1 MCTAVLRRFPAW
13 LTVLTLAT
21 FPVSAQEN
29 GGGGTEPGGDSPV
42 SGLVEIS
49 GFVDA
54 SYTYN
59 NLDDLNTFGLDQVEI
74 DLSRNLG
81 DIGMLRAD
89 LEWVSDGEGG
99 FTLDAEQGYVTLDLG
114 LGLGEGNYP
123 TLTFG
128 KFNAPIGFEL
138 LDAPDMY
145 QYSHSLVF
153 NNGLPTNLTGAMLSM
168 DLGGGIDVVVHL
180 TNGWDQN
187 VDTNTNKMIGG
198 RLGYSHDNMGGIG
211 FSAMRGDHEDPILNP
226 GGEVMVIIS
235 NPNVYDVI
243 ASNLT
248 VYDIDLTLTPIPR
261 LIIGGEYNNGK
272 KELVVSDTVLNWNGY
287 MVMAHYRLTDL
298 MGLTGRYDYFN
309 TYSSATLRSG
319 RAKIFS
325 TTRQALT
332 IAPTFALTD
341 GLGFLMELRRDF
353 SVFER
358 TRGSGEREDEE
369 SMVNFAFEMTYSF

>member
-1 MCTAVLRRFPAW
+1 MCTAVLRSFPAW
-13 LTVLTLAT
+13 LMVLTLAT
-21 FPVSAQEN
+21 FPAFAQEN
-29 GGGGTEPGGDSPV
+29 GGGGTDPGGDSPV

-54 SYTYN
+54 SYTYS
-59 NLDDLNTFGLDQVEI
+59 NLDDSNTFGLDQVEI

-81 DIGMLRAD
+81 DIGSLRAD

-114 LGLGEGNYP
+114 LGRGKGKYP

-145 QYSHSLVF
+145 QYSHSLIF
-153 NNGLPTNLTGAMLSM
+153 SNGLPTNLTGAMLAM

-198 RLGYSHDNMGGIG
+198 RLGYSHEELGGIG
-211 FSAMRGDHEDPILNP
+211 FSAMRGDHVEPLFGTDIEL
-226 GGEVMVIIS
+226 V
-235 NPNVYDVI
+235 
-243 ASNLT
+243 SNLT
-248 VYDIDLTLTPIPR
+248 VYDIDLTLTPAPG

-272 KELVVSDTVLNWNGY
+272 TEPKVPNSDINWNGY

-298 MGLTGRYDYFN
+298 MGLTGRYDYFT
-309 TYSSATLRSG
+309 TYSNATLRSG
-319 RAKIFS
+319 SAKVH
-325 TTRQALT
+325 TTTLQAFT
-332 IAPTFALTD
+332 IAPTVALTD

-358 TRGSGEREDEE
+358 IRGSVEREE

>member
-1 MCTAVLRRFPAW
+1 MCTFMLRMLRRMPAW
-13 LTVLTLAT
+13 LVVLMIAA
-21 FPVSAQEN
+21 FPAFAQEN
-29 GGGGTEPGGDSPV
+29 GGGGTDPGRDSPV

-54 SYTYN
+54 SYTYS
-59 NLDDLNTFGLDQVEI
+59 NLDDSNTFGLDQVEI

-81 DIGMLRAD
+81 DIGSLRAD

-114 LGLGEGNYP
+114 LGRGEGNYP

-145 QYSHSLVF
+145 QYSHSLIFSDV
-153 NNGLPTNLTGAMLSM
+153 LPTNLTGAMLAM
-168 DLGGGIDVVVHL
+168 DLGVGIDVVVHL

-187 VDTNTNKMIGG
+187 VDANTNKMIGG
-198 RLGYSHDNMGGIG
+198 RLGYSHEKLGGIG
-211 FSAMRGDHEDPILNP
+211 FSAMRGDHEDPVFGSDFVL
-226 GGEVMVIIS
+226 VT
-235 NPNVYDVI
+235 
-243 ASNLT
+243 NLT
-248 VYDIDLTLTPIPR
+248 VYDIDFTLTPTPR

-272 KELVVSDTVLNWNGY
+272 RVLDEFGQAINWNGY
-287 MVMAHYRLTDL
+287 MVMAHYRLSDL

-309 TYSSATLRSG
+309 TYNTLVLREGGTGKSRG
-319 RAKIFS
+319 RTS
-325 TTRQALT
+325 QALT

-353 SVFER
+353 SDREIFGDI
-358 TRGSGEREDEE
+358 GSGDLEK

>member
-1 MCTAVLRRFPAW
+1 MGTFLLRRFAVWPA
-13 LTVLTLAT
+13 VLVLAA
-21 FPVSAQEN
+21 FPAAAQEN
-29 GGGGTEPGGDSPV
+29 GDSAV

-59 NLDDLNTFGLDQVEI
+59 NLDDSNTFGLDQVEI

-81 DIGMLRAD
+81 GIGSLRAD

-114 LGLGEGNYP
+114 LGRGKGNYP

-145 QYSHSLVF
+145 QYSHSLIF
-153 NNGLPTNLTGAMLSM
+153 RDGLPTNLTGAMLAM

-187 VDTNTNKMIGG
+187 VDANTNKMIGG
-198 RLGYSHDNMGGIG
+198 RLGYSHEELGGIG
-211 FSAMRGDHEDPILNP
+211 FSAMRGDHVEPLFGSDL
-226 GGEVMVIIS
+226 ELV
-235 NPNVYDVI
+235 
-243 ASNLT
+243 SNLT
-248 VYDIDLTLTPIPR
+248 VYDIDLTLTPAPG
-261 LIIGGEYNNGK
+261 LIIGGEYNNLK
-272 KELVVSDTVLNWNGY
+272 RERKDHNNVINWNGY
-287 MVMAHYRLTDL
+287 MVMAHYRLTDV
-298 MGLTGRYDYFN
+298 MGLTGRYDYVN
-309 TYSSATLRSG
+309 TSVTATLRQGGRGEIGSG
-319 RAKIFS
+319 
-325 TTRQALT
+325 TQQALT

-353 SVFER
+353 SDDEIFGEP
-358 TRGSGEREDEE
+358 GSGKRAK
-369 SMVNFAFEMTYSF
+369 SIVNFAFEMTYSF

>member
-1 MCTAVLRRFPAW
+1 MVLLLAAFPA
-13 LTVLTLAT
+13 A
-21 FPVSAQEN
+21 AQES
-29 GGGGTEPGGDSPV
+29 GGGGTDPGGDSAI

-54 SYTYN
+54 SYTYTN
-59 NLDDLNTFGLDQVEI
+59 FDDSNTFGLDQVEI
-74 DLSRNLG
+74 DLSRNFG
-81 DIGMLRAD
+81 DIGSLRAD

-114 LGLGEGNYP
+114 LGRREGNYP

-153 NNGLPTNLTGAMLSM
+153 SNGLPTNLTGAMLAM

-198 RLGYSHDNMGGIG
+198 RLGYSHDDLGGIG
-211 FSAMRGDHEDPILNP
+211 FSAMRGDLELPVVHQVEGP
-226 GGEVMVIIS
+226 V
-235 NPNVYDVI
+235 
-243 ASNLT
+243 ANLT
-248 VYDIDLTLTPIPR
+248 VYDIDLTLTPAPG
-261 LIIGGEYNNGK
+261 LIIGGEYNNSK
-272 KELVVSDTVLNWNGY
+272 RELVESHQEFNWNFY
-287 MVMAHYRLTDL
+287 MVMAHYRLTDV

-309 TYSSATLRSG
+309 YSSTMPSRG
-319 RAKIFS
+319 GGAKVS
-325 TTRQALT
+325 SRTHQALT
-332 IAPTFALTD
+332 VAPTFALTD

-353 SVFER
+353 SA
-358 TRGSGEREDEE
+358 DEIFRNPKTGDSE
-369 SMVNFAFEMTYSF
+369 KSLVTFAFEMTYSF

>member
-1 MCTAVLRRFPAW
+1 MGTFLLRRFAVWPA
-13 LTVLTLAT
+13 VLVLAA
-21 FPVSAQEN
+21 FPADAQEN
-29 GGGGTEPGGDSPV
+29 GGDGMEAEGGSVLD
-42 SGLVEIS
+42 GLVEIS

-54 SYTYN
+54 SYTYSN
-59 NLDDLNTFGLDQVEI
+59 FDDSNTFGLDQVEI

-81 DIGMLRAD
+81 GIGSLRAD

-114 LGLGEGNYP
+114 LGRGKGNYP

-145 QYSHSLVF
+145 QYSHSLIF
-153 NNGLPTNLTGAMLSM
+153 SDGLPTNLTGAMLAM

-187 VDTNTNKMIGG
+187 VDANTNKMIGG
-198 RLGYSHDNMGGIG
+198 RLGYSHEELGGIG
-211 FSAMRGDHEDPILNP
+211 FSAMRGDHEDPFL
-226 GGEVMVIIS
+226 GSDFVLV
-235 NPNVYDVI
+235 
-243 ASNLT
+243 SNLT
-248 VYDIDLTLTPIPR
+248 VYDIDLTLTPAPR

-272 KELVVSDTVLNWNGY
+272 REPKDSDSDLNWNGY
-287 MVMAHYRLTDL
+287 MVMAHYRLTDV
-298 MGLTGRYDYFN
+298 MGLTGRYDYFT
-309 TYSSATLRSG
+309 TYTNATLRTGS
-319 RAKIFS
+319 AKVHT

-332 IAPTFALTD
+332 IAPTFVLTD

-358 TRGSGEREDEE
+358 IRGSGEREE

>member
-1 MCTAVLRRFPAW
+1 MGTGMLHRFPAW
-13 LTVLTLAT
+13 LAVLLLSAYPA
-21 FPVSAQEN
+21 FAQEN
-29 GGGGTEPGGDSPV
+29 GGDGADPNIGADI
-42 SGLVEIS
+42 SGLVDIS

-54 SYTYN
+54 SYVYN
-59 NLDDLNTFGLDQVEI
+59 SLNDSNTFGLDQVEI

-81 DIGMLRAD
+81 DIGSLRAD

-123 TLTFG
+123 ILTFG

-187 VDTNTNKMIGG
+187 VDADTNKMIGG
-198 RLGYSHDNMGGIG
+198 RFGYSHEELGGIG
-211 FSAMRGDHEDPILNP
+211 FSAMRGDNEVLVFNAAVEDL
-226 GGEVMVIIS
+226 VS
-235 NPNVYDVI
+235 K
-243 ASNLT
+243 LT
-248 VYDIDLTLTPIPR
+248 VYDIDLTLTPAPG

-272 KELVVSDTVLNWNGY
+272 RELDLWDSETKWNGY
-287 MVMAHYRLTDL
+287 MVMAHYAFTDV

-309 TYSSATLRSG
+309 TSTRTSTSSAPGLNHTIESDV
-319 RAKIFS
+319 
-325 TTRQALT
+325 TTQALT

-353 SVFER
+353 SDDEIFGDPDEGEFEK
-358 TRGSGEREDEE
+358 

>member
-1 MCTAVLRRFPAW
+1 MDTYMLRRFPAL
-13 LTVLTLAT
+13 LTVLMLAS
-21 FPVSAQEN
+21 FPAFAQED
-29 GGGGTEPGGDSPV
+29 GDSAV

-54 SYTYN
+54 SYTYT
-59 NLDDLNTFGLDQVEI
+59 NLDDSNTFGLDQVEI

-81 DIGMLRAD
+81 DIGSLRAD

-114 LGLGEGNYP
+114 MGRGEGNYP

-145 QYSHSLVF
+145 QYSHALVF
-153 NNGLPTNLTGAMLSM
+153 DMGLPTNLTGAMLSM

-187 VDTNTNKMIGG
+187 VDVNTDKMIGG
-198 RLGYSHDNMGGIG
+198 RLGYSHEELGGIG
-211 FSAMRGDHEDPILNP
+211 FSAMRGDEKGLV
-226 GGEVMVIIS
+226 G
-235 NPNVYDVI
+235 
-243 ASNLT
+243 NLT
-248 VYDIDLTLTPIPR
+248 VYDIDLTLTPSTR
-261 LIIGGEYNNGK
+261 LIIGGEYNSGK
-272 KELVVSDTVLNWNGY
+272 TELEQVDVENSWNGF
-287 MVMAHYRLTDL
+287 MVMAHYSLTDI
-298 MGLTGRYDYFN
+298 MGLTGRYDRFN
-309 TYSSATLRSG
+309 REISQVAARRSG
-319 RAKIFS
+319 AQDHPRS
-325 TTRQALT
+325 LDLTQQALT

-353 SVFER
+353 SDDAIFYNSE
-358 TRGSGEREDEE
+358 SGKSEK